1 MTSHGTIVS
10 LRAMTCH
17 RLLIALLLGL
27 GLSLPAT
34 APAFAQA
41 TPAEESPLPPTPAPT
56 PAPPRPAVTT
66 PGAAPTAPRAN
77 AAPAATTPA
86 VTPSE
91 ADRLIQLLQDDRRR
105 AEFLRTLEALA
116 AAERQRTGALPA
128 APAVATPAP
137 AAPAPA
143 AAAEPAPVDLLP
155 ANTLGG
161 QILTTASQRLSALS
175 EQIVRG
181 VQALTDLPSMLRWM
195 SALARDPVTQFR
207 VLDAG
212 WKLALIFGLGLLA
225 EWLTHRLLRHP
236 RERLDAMAPANG
248 GQWSWFRR
256 VPLVVARLGL
266 DLIPVAAF
274 AVVSYGLIG
283 AVNPLPTTQLVILT
297 VNNAYM
303 VSRAVM
309 ASSRM
314 LLSPASA
321 QLRLLPVADE
331 TAAYITIWLRR
342 ITLVLVA
349 GYAAAE
355 AGLLFGLPWSAYDA
369 ITRICLLVVTLL
381 AVIVILQ
388 NRAAVAEVL
397 RAPDLPEGVD
407 PGPSRRLAR
416 GLRDRL
422 AEVWHLVAI
431 LWLFAAW
438 GVWALEVRDGFYR
451 LARVSAATVLIGF
464 AAKFLDVGARRAI
477 QRGFRVGPELAQRY
491 PGLEAR
497 ANRYVPALKGGV
509 SACITIVAA
518 LVLLEAWGLDA
529 FGWFKQGQL
538 GNKLLGSL
546 LSIGFTI
553 FLSVLVWEVVN
564 AAIARYLVRLARD
577 AQASRSARVRTL
589 LPMLRTA
596 LMVLIL
602 VFLALNTLS
611 EIGVNVAPLLAGA
624 GVIGLAIG
632 FGSQKLVQD
641 VITGIFLLFEDA
653 VAVGDVVQLGGLS
666 GVVEQLSIRSIKLR
680 ALDGSV
686 HIVPFSAVTTVT
698 NQTRDFGFSVHDIS
712 IAYGQ
717 DMEKVTTLLK
727 GVVTEMRGETR
738 WRTAIRDDLD
748 VMGVEKFT
756 DSALILRVRIKT
768 DPTQRWPVQREFN
781 NRVQHVFATEG
792 IAMLSPPL
800 AALTP
805 AAPEP
810 AVSPAPEGQPS
821 PQPR

>member
-1 MTSHGTIVS
+1 ME
-10 LRAMTCH
+10 
-17 RLLIALLLGL
+17 
-27 GLSLPAT
+27 
-34 APAFAQA
+34 
-41 TPAEESPLPPTPAPT
+41 AE
-56 PAPPRPAVTT
+56 
-66 PGAAPTAPRAN
+66 
-77 AAPAATTPA
+77 
-86 VTPSE
+86 
-91 ADRLIQLLQDDRRR
+91 RLIQLLQDDRRR

-116 AAERQRTGALPA
+116 AAERARAGVTPPPASAAPTAPVAASAGTAATTGA
-128 APAVATPAP
+128 APATPPAGITP
-137 AAPAPA
+137 SAAPAPA
-143 AAAEPAPVDLLP
+143 SPVTPAAPPAAPAAATPPPTELLP

-161 QILTTASQRLSALS
+161 QILTTASQRLSSLS
-175 EQIVRG
+175 EQIVG
-181 VQALTDLPSMLRWM
+181 AVQALTDIPSMLRWM
-195 SALARDPVTQFR
+195 SALARDPVTQSR

-212 WKLALIFGLGLLA
+212 WKLALIFGLGLFA
-225 EWLTHRLLRHP
+225 EWFTHRLLRGL
-236 RERLDAMAPANG
+236 RDRLDALAPENG
-248 GQWSWFRR
+248 GQWGWLRR

-274 AVVSYGLIG
+274 AVISYGLIG
-283 AVNPLPTTQLVILT
+283 AVHPLPTTQLVILT

-309 ASSRM
+309 ATSRM

-349 GYAAAE
+349 GFATAE

-369 ITRICLLVVTLL
+369 ITRTCLLAVTLL
-381 AVIVILQ
+381 VVIVILQ
-388 NRAAVAEVL
+388 NRAAVSEVL
-397 RAPDLPEGVD
+397 RAPELPEGVD
-407 PGPSRRLAR
+407 PRPSRRLAR

-431 LWLFAAW
+431 LWLLAAW

-464 AAKFLDVGARRAI
+464 AAKFLDVAIRRAI
-477 QRGFRVGPELAQRY
+477 QRGFRVGPELALRY

-509 SACITIVAA
+509 SAIITIIA
-518 LVLLEAWGLDA
+518 LLLLLEAWGLDA

-538 GNKLLGSL
+538 GNKLLASM
-546 LSIGFTI
+546 LSIGFTV

-596 LMVLIL
+596 LMVVIL

-686 HIVPFSAVTTVT
+686 HIIPFSAVTTVT

-712 IAYGQ
+712 IAYNQ
-717 DMEKVTTLLK
+717 DLERVTGLLK
-727 GVVTEMRGETR
+727 DIITEMRGETR
-738 WRTAIRDDLD
+738 WRTAIRDELD
-748 VMGVEKFT
+748 VMGVEKFN
-756 DSALILRVRIKT
+756 DNALVLRCRIKT
-768 DPTQRWPVQREFN
+768 DPMQRWPVQREFN
-781 NRVQHVFATEG
+781 SRVQHVFATQG

-800 AALTP
+800 AAVQSSPPEPLFNPTP
-805 AAPEP
+805 AAP
-810 AVSPAPEGQPS
+810 PS

>member
-1 MTSHGTIVS
+1 M
-10 LRAMTCH
+10 
-17 RLLIALLLGL
+17 
-27 GLSLPAT
+27 
-34 APAFAQA
+34 
-41 TPAEESPLPPTPAPT
+41 
-56 PAPPRPAVTT
+56 
-66 PGAAPTAPRAN
+66 
-77 AAPAATTPA
+77 
-86 VTPSE
+86 
-91 ADRLIQLLQDDRRR
+91 
-105 AEFLRTLEALA
+105 
-116 AAERQRTGALPA
+116 
-128 APAVATPAP
+128 
-137 AAPAPA
+137 
-143 AAAEPAPVDLLP
+143 
-155 ANTLGG
+155 
-161 QILTTASQRLSALS
+161 
-175 EQIVRG
+175 
-181 VQALTDLPSMLRWM
+181 
-195 SALARDPVTQFR
+195 
-207 VLDAG
+207 
-212 WKLALIFGLGLLA
+212 
-225 EWLTHRLLRHP
+225 
-236 RERLDAMAPANG
+236 
-248 GQWSWFRR
+248 
-256 VPLVVARLGL
+256 VARLGL
-266 DLIPVAAF
+266 DLIPVGAF
-274 AVVSYGLIG
+274 AIISYGLIG

-331 TAAYITIWLRR
+331 TAAYITVWLRR

-349 GYAAAE
+349 GFASAE

-369 ITRICLLVVTLL
+369 ITRVCLLAVTLL
-381 AVIVILQ
+381 LVIVILQ

-464 AAKFLDVGARRAI
+464 AAKFLDVVSRRAI
-477 QRGFRVGPELAQRY
+477 QRGFHIGAELAARY

-497 ANRYVPALKGGV
+497 ANRYVPALKAGV
-509 SACITIVAA
+509 SVIITILAI
-518 LVLLEAWGLDA
+518 LILLEAWGLDA
-529 FGWFKQGQL
+529 FAWFRQGQL
-538 GNKLLGSL
+538 GSRLLGSL
-546 LSIGFTI
+546 LSIGLTV

-564 AAIARYLVRLARD
+564 AAIGRYLVRLARD

-596 LMVLIL
+596 LMVVIL
-602 VFLALNTLS
+602 VFLTLNTLS

-717 DMEKVTTLLK
+717 DLDKVTELLK
-727 GVVTEMRGETR
+727 GVVVEMRAETR
-738 WRTAIRDDLD
+738 WRTAIRDELD
-748 VMGVEKFT
+748 VMGVEKFN
-756 DSALILRVRIKT
+756 DNALVLRCRIKT
-768 DPTQRWPVQREFN
+768 DPMQRWPVQREFN
-781 NRVQHVFATEG
+781 SRVQQVFRANG
-792 IAMLSPPL
+792 VAMLSPPL
-800 AALTP
+800 AAVQSAPPEP
-805 AAPEP
+805 AAPAP
-810 AVSPAPEGQPS
+810 VSPEAAAPPS

>member
-1 MTSHGTIVS
+1 H
-10 LRAMTCH
+10 
-17 RLLIALLLGL
+17 LLPHA
-27 GLSLPAT
+27 
-34 APAFAQA
+34 
-41 TPAEESPLPPTPAPT
+41 
-56 PAPPRPAVTT
+56 
-66 PGAAPTAPRAN
+66 
-77 AAPAATTPA
+77 
-86 VTPSE
+86 
-91 ADRLIQLLQDDRRR
+91 RRR
-105 AEFLRTLEALA
+105 GEFLRTLEARS
-116 AAERQRTGALPA
+116 AAERQRSGAPA
-128 APAVATPAP
+128 PGSASPAPVPAPVAPAVAVAP
-137 AAPAPA
+137 VAPA
-143 AAAEPAPVDLLP
+143 AAAPPATAVPAGTVPADLLP

-161 QILTTASQRLSALS
+161 QILTTASLRLSALS
-175 EQIVRG
+175 EQIVRAA
-181 VQALTDLPSMLRWM
+181 QALTDIPAMLRWM

-225 EWLTHRLLRHP
+225 EWFTHRMLRRP
-236 RERLDAMAPANG
+236 RDKLDAMAPANG
-248 GQWSWFRR
+248 GHWSWFRR

-266 DLIPVAAF
+266 DLLPVGAF
-274 AVVSYGLIG
+274 AIVSYGLIG

-331 TAAYITIWLRR
+331 TAAYITVWLRR
-342 ITLVLVA
+342 ITLVLVV
-349 GYAAAE
+349 GFAAAE

-369 ITRICLLVVTLL
+369 ITRLCLLIVTLL
-381 AVIVILQ
+381 SVIVILQ

-422 AEVWHLVAI
+422 AEVWHLIAI

-464 AAKFLDVGARRAI
+464 TAKFLDVIARRAI
-477 QRGFRVGPELAQRY
+477 QRGFRVGHELAQRY

-509 SACITIVAA
+509 SAFVTIVAG

-546 LSIGFTI
+546 LSIGFTV

-564 AAIARYLVRLARD
+564 AAISRYLVRLARD

-602 VFLALNTLS
+602 VFLTLNTLS

-680 ALDGSV
+680 AVDGSV

-698 NQTRDFGFSVHDIS
+698 NQTRDFGFSVHDLS

-717 DMEKVTTLLK
+717 DMDKVTALLK
-727 GVVTEMRGETR
+727 GVVTEMRSETR

-756 DSALILRVRIKT
+756 DNALILRCRIKT
-768 DPTQRWPVQREFN
+768 DPMQRWPVQREFN
-781 NRVQHVFATEG
+781 SRVQHCFGVEG

-800 AALTP
+800 P
-805 AAPEP
+805 AAAPTRPEP
-810 AVSPAPEGQPS
+810 ALSPAPEEPPS

>member
-1 MTSHGTIVS
+1 MV
-10 LRAMTCH
+10 
-17 RLLIALLLGL
+17 
-27 GLSLPAT
+27 T
-34 APAFAQA
+34 A
-41 TPAEESPLPPTPAPT
+41 
-56 PAPPRPAVTT
+56 
-66 PGAAPTAPRAN
+66 G
-77 AAPAATTPA
+77 
-86 VTPSE
+86 E

-105 AEFLRTLEALA
+105 AELLRTLEALS
-116 AAERQRTGALPA
+116 AAERARAGGTAPPA
-128 APAVATPAP
+128 NAATPGPLPAP
-137 AAPAPA
+137 AAPTAPTASAPVGAGAAPATPSASTPPPAAPA
-143 AAAEPAPVDLLP
+143 AATPPLAELLP

-175 EQIVRG
+175 EQIVG
-181 VQALTDLPSMLRWM
+181 AVQALTDIPSMLRWM
-195 SALARDPVTQFR
+195 SALARDPVTQSR

-212 WKLALIFGLGLLA
+212 WKLALIFGLGLFA
-225 EWLTHRLLRHP
+225 EWFTHRLLRRP
-236 RERLDAMAPANG
+236 RDRLDALAPENG

-256 VPLVVARLGL
+256 VPLVVARLAL

-274 AVVSYGLIG
+274 AVISYGLIS
-283 AVNPLPTTQLVILT
+283 AVNPLPTTQLVMLT

-303 VSRAVM
+303 ISRAVM

-321 QLRLLPVADE
+321 QLRLLPLADE

-349 GYAAAE
+349 GFAAAE
-355 AGLLFGLPWSAYDA
+355 AGLLFGLPWAAYDA
-369 ITRICLLVVTLL
+369 ITRACLLAVTLL
-381 AVIVILQ
+381 VVIVILQ
-388 NRAAVAEVL
+388 NRAAVSEVL
-397 RAPDLPEGVD
+397 RAPDLPEGVAV
-407 PGPSRRLAR
+407 GPSRRLAR

-464 AAKFLDVGARRAI
+464 AAKFLDVVSRRAI
-477 QRGFRVGPELAQRY
+477 QRGFRVGPDLAQRY

-497 ANRYVPALKGGV
+497 ANRYVPTLKGGV
-509 SACITIVAA
+509 STLITIVAG
-518 LVLLEAWGLDA
+518 LLLLEAWGLDA

-538 GNKLLGSL
+538 GNRLLASL
-546 LSIGFTI
+546 LSIGFTV
-553 FLSVLVWEVVN
+553 FLAVLVWEVVN
-564 AAIARYLVRLARD
+564 ASIARYLVRLGRD

-596 LMVLIL
+596 LLVVIL
-602 VFLALNTLS
+602 VFLTLNTLS

-624 GVIGLAIG
+624 GVVGLAIG
-632 FGSQKLVQD
+632 FGSQRLVQD

-666 GVVEQLSIRSIKLR
+666 GVVEHLSIRSIKLR

-686 HIVPFSAVTTVT
+686 HTIPFSAVTTVT

-712 IAYGQ
+712 IAYNQ
-717 DMEKVTTLLK
+717 DLEKVTDLLK
-727 GVVTEMRGETR
+727 GVVTEMRDETR
-738 WRTAIRDDLD
+738 WRSAIRDDLD
-748 VMGVEKFT
+748 VMGVERFT
-756 DSALILRVRIKT
+756 DNALVLRCRIKT
-768 DPTQRWPVQREFN
+768 DPMQRWPVQREFN
-781 NRVQHVFATEG
+781 SRVQHVFRTEG

-800 AALTP
+800 AAVQAFPPEPSVTQ
-805 AAPEP
+805 APE
-810 AVSPAPEGQPS
+810 APPS